1 MEDKRY
7 LVVKSG
13 GLISVEVALKTNN
26 LQEALWF
33 IEENL
38 GECEGCL
45 ALIDSQEVPKYF
57 SGLLRKFLKG
67 CDQEVSPQP
76 DSCCGLYEE
85 IDGGCE

>member
-13 GLISVEVALKTNN
+13 GLMSLEAALRTNN

-33 IEENL
+33 VEENL

-45 ALIDSQEVPKYF
+45 ALIDSQEVPKHF
-57 SGLLRKFLKG
+57 SSLLRKFLKG
-67 CDQEVSPQP
+67 GDQEESTQP
-76 DSCCGLYEE
+76 DSCCGLYDE